1 MDYAFDA
8 GRAVRVIVLDTV
20 RRDVGSGGVLSAEQT
35 QWLSGQLAAA
45 GARRVIVVSHQPL
58 TSVDGGQA
66 ALALLDADRH
76 VVAALA
82 GDSHHNRV
90 VARHTATGGY
100 WLVQTAALADY
111 PQQGRVLRVRAAPGG
126 GTVLET
132 WMLDTAPD
140 PLADT
145 ARELAYLDAQGGR
158 PQGEAGTAR
167 RPQRAALFALARLD
181 VAPYSGPLHMS
192 VTGRD
197 PRVLV
202 VEDDEEIAQVLQ
214 RSLRLEGYEVRVAG
228 DGEAA
233 LDQSAAFNPD
243 LVILDLGLPK
253 LDGMEVA
260 RRLRSADDVPILMLT
275 ARDALEARVEG
286 LDAGADDYLVKPFER
301 QELLARLRALLR
313 RRPPRGSASVV
324 VGDLALNPDTHEVSR
339 GGREIDLTQR
349 EFELLEYL
357 MRNERIVVPRQR
369 LLEEVWGYDPFATTN
384 TIEVFVSNLRRKLE
398 SGGEARLLHTIRGAG
413 YVLRA

>member
-1 MDYAFDA
+1 M
-8 GRAVRVIVLDTV
+8 
-20 RRDVGSGGVLSAEQT
+20 
-35 QWLSGQLAAA
+35 
-45 GARRVIVVSHQPL
+45 
-58 TSVDGGQA
+58 
-66 ALALLDADRH
+66 
-76 VVAALA
+76 
-82 GDSHHNRV
+82 N
-90 VARHTATGGY
+90 
-100 WLVQTAALADY
+100 
-111 PQQGRVLRVRAAPGG
+111 
-126 GTVLET
+126 
-132 WMLDTAPD
+132 
-140 PLADT
+140 
-145 ARELAYLDAQGGR
+145 
-158 PQGEAGTAR
+158 
-167 RPQRAALFALARLD
+167 
-181 VAPYSGPLHMS
+181 

-197 PRVLV
+197 PRVLF

-214 RSLRLEGYEVRVAG
+214 RSLRLEGYEVRIAG

-253 LDGMEVA
+253 LDGIEVA
-260 RRLRSADDVPILMLT
+260 RRLRSSDDVPILMLT

-286 LDAGADDYLVKPFER
+286 LDSGADDYLVKPFER

-313 RRPPRGSASVV
+313 RRPPRGSASLVV
-324 VGDLALNPDTHEVSR
+324 ADLALNPDTHEVAR
-339 GGREIDLTQR
+339 GDREIELTQR

-398 SGGEARLLHTIRGAG
+398 AGGEARLLHTIRGAG